1 MSQHTIAIKYGRLRG
16 IAGRDKSITV
26 YRGIPYAQPPVGA
39 LRWREPRPVVP
50 WYGIRDADHF
60 GGICPQKSG
69 QFMEVM
75 PLDDYFCTEDC
86 LYLNVFVPEKAEN
99 CPVFVWFHGGAFQ
112 GGHGSDAMF
121 DGEEFARLGV
131 VVVTVNYRLGI
142 MGFFAHPE
150 MRAESPYGG
159 SGNFGVLDQIRSLEW
174 VRDNIAAFGGD
185 PGNVTI
191 GGQSAGGG
199 SVCNMIASPLAKGL
213 FVRAIIE
220 SGDRSVNDPNRPH
233 VDMESLGVALAK
245 KLGDG
250 SLRSMRDLPVNRLV
264 RMDYDAAIEYTG
276 KTFSPW
282 VDGAILPV
290 DQSECLRSKQG
301 NNVPMLVGS
310 NLDEGS
316 VGPRG
321 ASYADAMMSLGEFG
335 KKLSEAYPEGST
347 PRESA
352 MLLTQM
358 GAAQWK
364 LRLSVWAEKRAKALS
379 LDTWQ
384 YQFCY
389 RSTVDG
395 IYYPAC
401 HSAELIYVWRSMD
414 CYPDGIRGHLSVKV
428 TDEELGRITSR
439 YWCNFISTG
448 NPNSEGLPYWTSK
461 RESPDSHMRL
471 DAVCAMEPDIVDERE
486 RLFLPELRR
495 AFALD

>member
-1 MSQHTIAIKYGRLRG
+1 MEDRIVSTRNGRLRG
-16 IAGRDKSITV
+16 VAGRDESITV
-26 YRGIPYAQPPVGA
+26 YRGIPYAQPPVGE
-39 LRWREPRPVVP
+39 LRWREPRPAVP
-50 WYGIRDADHF
+50 WYGIREADHF

-75 PLDDYFCTEDC
+75 PLDLYYCTEDC
-86 LYLNVFVPEKAEN
+86 LYLNVFVPEHAEN

-112 GGHGSDAMF
+112 GGHSSDAMF

-159 SGNFGVLDQIRSLEW
+159 SGNFGVLDQIEALKW

-185 PGNVTI
+185 PEKVTI

-199 SVCNMIASPLAKGL
+199 SVCNMISSPLAKGL
-213 FVRAIIE
+213 FIRAIIE
-220 SGDRSVNDPNRPH
+220 SGDRSMKDPNRPQY
-233 VDMESLGVALAK
+233 DMEALGAELAA

-250 SLRSMRDLPVNRLV
+250 SLRSIRELPVDRLV

-282 VDGAILPV
+282 VDGAILPA
-290 DQSECLRSKQG
+290 DQYVCLRSPLG
-301 NNVPMLVGS
+301 SNVPLLVGS

-321 ASYADAMMSLGEFG
+321 ATYQDTIAALGAFG
-335 KKLSEAYPEGST
+335 EELSKAYPE
-347 PRESA
+347 RETA
-352 MLLTQM
+352 EENAKLLTEM

-364 LRLSVWAEKRAKALS
+364 LRLSVWAEKRAKELD

-395 IYYPAC
+395 VYYSAC

-414 CYPDGIRGHLSVKV
+414 AYPDGIRGHLSVKV

-439 YWCNFISTG
+439 YWRNFICTG
-448 NPNSEGLPYWTSK
+448 NPNGEGLPYWASK
-461 RESPDSHMRL
+461 REAPDRHMRL
-471 DAVCAMEPDIVDERE
+471 DSVCAMEPDVADERE
-486 RLFLPELRR
+486 RVFLPGLRR
-495 AFALD
+495 AYELD